1 MFSNCGNSFCQF
13 FKKIFQINKSNSN
26 RRVGSYNIITS
37 KSNIINSNDL
47 HKYLFADECESC
59 KNQNSK
65 NLKNK
70 KYLKFSNNEDL
81 GVYEP
86 PIIINSCDS
95 FQSVDSD
102 NETDSDSDIEIDEEI
117 HHVTNLIQN
126 KTNIDVDML

>member
-1 MFSNCGNSFCQF
+1 MFSNCGNSVCHF

-37 KSNIINSNDL
+37 NSSVINSNDL
-47 HKYLFADECESC
+47 NKYLFADECDSC
-59 KNQNSK
+59 KNRNSK
-65 NLKNK
+65 NLKNQTIS
-70 KYLKFSNNEDL
+70 KFSNDEDL

-102 NETDSDSDIEIDEEI
+102 DETDSDSDIETDEEI
-117 HHVTNLIQN
+117 QNVTNLIQN
-126 KTNIDVDML
+126 KIKIDVDIL